1 MVPGVDKGKLST
13 GAKQL
18 SKWEEKRYR
27 QTDSN
32 AEMYWVHR
40 ILSQICTESYADA
53 LMHLCRCST
62 DLQEYMKRL
71 VDRLANK

>member
-40 ILSQICTESYADA
+40 ILSQICTEYYADA
-53 LMHLCRCST
+53 LMHLCTYADAVQIYS
-62 DLQEYMKRL
+62 
-71 VDRLANK
+71 NK